1 MKKVLALITGLCLLF
16 SITGCGTK
24 EQIEVEIS
32 VGVADKDYGI
42 ETEIVDKIDFENA
55 VGKVTYTDH
64 EFTSTEYGTDIVII
78 YFSYTNMSDDYQSLG
93 DITIFQAFQDGV
105 EIDGCFLDTE
115 AGDNEWRAIA
125 KGKTL
130 ECAIA
135 FKRNGNNPIQLRVF
149 PIIDGTFDSSIYQ
162 EQELLSSGQHSTK
175 NYICIVEGCSN
186 EGIIKYDGLSGNT
199 EYYCNTHYDEL
210 LETMKEV
217 MGEDSQL
224 YKYSEYIKEEYLRDE
239 LLEWFRKYN
248 IRYYDESVVEEF
260 IDMDLPKPET
270 AIANYPSYTK
280 EDGSYLY
287 GFDEEEE
294 CRVYL
299 SAYVVYLMNF
309 DYEVT
314 DIGDNV
320 YSIDDEYYIGLG
332 KIDGKYCFMIVEL

>member
-1 MKKVLALITGLCLLF
+1 MKTVLALIVGLCLLF
-16 SITGCGTK
+16 NIVGYGK
-24 EQIEVEIS
+24 EEKIEVEIS
-32 VGVADKDYGI
+32 TGVSNKDYGI
-42 ETEIVDKIDFENA
+42 EPEIVDKIDFENA
-55 VGKVTYTDH
+55 MGKVMYIDH

-78 YFSYTNMSDDYQSLG
+78 YFSYTNKSDDYQSLG
-93 DITIFQAFQDGV
+93 DITRFRAFQDGM

-115 AGDNEWRAIA
+115 AGDNEWRGIA
-125 KGKTL
+125 KDKTL

-149 PIIDGTFDSSIYQ
+149 PIIDGAFDSSIYQ
-162 EQELLSSGQHSTK
+162 EQELLSSGQHSA
-175 NYICIVEGCSN
+175 NYTCIVEGCSN
-186 EGIIKYDGLSGNT
+186 EGSIKYDGISGNT
-199 EYYCNTHYDEL
+199 EYYCNAHYDEL
-210 LETMKEV
+210 LEMTKEI

-239 LLEWFRKYN
+239 LYEWFSEYN

-260 IDMDLPKPET
+260 VDMDLPKPET

-280 EDGSYLY
+280 EDDSYVY

-294 CRVYL
+294 CEVYL
-299 SAYVVYLMNF
+299 AAYMVYLMHF

-314 DIGDNV
+314 DIGNNV